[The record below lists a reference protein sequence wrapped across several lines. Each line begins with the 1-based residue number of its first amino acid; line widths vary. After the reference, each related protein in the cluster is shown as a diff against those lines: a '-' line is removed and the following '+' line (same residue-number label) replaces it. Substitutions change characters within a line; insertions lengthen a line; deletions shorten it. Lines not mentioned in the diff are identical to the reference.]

1 MSTKKP
7 GRLRKALVGALLNN
21 FWLKFISIAFSISVF
36 AFISSSKTVQRTF
49 SVPIIAEMPR
59 SEGRQ
64 LMSEIP
70 VEVKV
75 IVKGPRQKLDSIGS
89 EDIGPILLNLTAAQ
103 DVPRQPITADMI
115 PNLPKSVKVEKIIPS
130 SFEIR
135 WENRIERTIDVQ
147 VGRIGEPSAGME
159 VKAMFVKPEV
169 VKATGPESLVNVIQV
184 VRAEPFDVSGL
195 VQGRI
200 SRQLALNKP
209 PSEEVTYD
217 VGQVEVTVEI
227 TRKMAQR
234 ELQVPV
240 EVIGVAHAKTAPAT
254 VFVQVTGPPEVV
266 EAIKEEAIVAR
277 VEPPN
282 PEAKTASE
290 HLPVLVDVPDVSKVV
305 VNPKKVVVK
314 W

>member
-7 GRLRKALVGALLNN
+7 GRLRKSLVGGLLNN
-21 FWLKFISIAFSISVF
+21 FWLKFLSLAFSLSVF

-59 SEGRQ
+59 GEGRQ
-64 LMSEIP
+64 LMSQIP

-75 IVKGPRQKLDSIGS
+75 IVHGPRQKLDSIGS
-89 EDIGPILLNLTAAQ
+89 LDIGPILLNLTAAQ
-103 DVPRQPITADMI
+103 DVPAQPITADMI
-115 PNLPKSVKVEKIIPS
+115 PNLPKGVQIEKIIPS
-130 SFEIR
+130 AFEIR
-135 WENRIERTIDVQ
+135 WENRIERTIEVQ
-147 VGRIGEPSAGME
+147 VGRIGEPAQGME
-159 VKAMFVKPEV
+159 VKEMLVKPDV
-169 VKATGPESLVNVIQV
+169 VKAMGPESLVNVIQV

-200 SRQLALNKP
+200 SRQLALNEA
-209 PSEEVTYD
+209 PSDDVTYD

-227 TRKMAQR
+227 IRKLASR

-240 EVIGVAHAKTAPAT
+240 EVIGVAHAKTAPAM
-254 VFVQVTGPPEVV
+254 VIVHVTGPPEVV
-266 EAIKEEAIVAR
+266 EALKEENIVAR

-282 PEAKTASE
+282 PEAKTASV
-290 HLPVLVDVPDVSKVV
+290 HLPVLVDIAEVSKVV
-305 VNPKKVVVK
+305 VSPKKVVAK